1 MEMPAL
7 DKNITCCFVGYRP
20 HKFTYPRGK
29 EKAFF
34 EQLKEDI
41 LNAIARCYSEGYR
54 NFLCGG
60 AIGFDIM
67 GGEGVVQF
75 KKEHPDVKL
84 GCILPFEKQHKK
96 FPFKWRRRYRNLLE
110 NSDFINY
117 ITLDYVN
124 GCCSERTQKMLQ
136 NSSRII
142 TYFDG
147 KRGGTARVVA
157 YAQINRIEV
166 LNLSKD
172 YPIPE
177 NITFFT
183 GRRVIEQPDDPK
195 TEIFNNGY

>member
-60 AIGFDIM
+60 SMGFDIM